1 VTVCDSGMKA
11 LELLQ
16 QPELNVDLILADV
29 MMPVMDGFQLLSEI
43 RKDDRHHHIPV
54 VMMSGID
61 TRDEI
66 GKCLA
71 SGADSYLIKPL
82 RMQVDLSLLA

>member
-1 VTVCDSGMKA
+1 
-11 LELLQ
+11 
-16 QPELNVDLILADV
+16 
-29 MMPVMDGFQLLSEI
+29 MPVMDGFQLLSEI
-43 RKDDRHHHIPV
+43 RKHDRFNYIPI

-71 SGADSYLIKPL
+71 GGADSL
-82 RMQVDLSLLA
+82 RS